1 MPPALALSAWAA
13 ALLRGGRRSALTL
26 VAVLLAVSVWAAA
39 LLRGGRRSALTLVA
53 VRLAVSVW
61 AAALLRGGRRSR
73 PDLGCRPAG
82 RERLGRCPVARR
94 AAGAL
99 TLVAVLLAVSVWA
112 AALLR
117 GGRWSAFLG
126 DGRRSGWRAVL
137 GAQIADAVVCRGWP
151 AALVALPALEG
162 GGRPSLVL
170 VVVSNDRCVRS
181 LQYVTSSR
189 DRWEP
194 ATLQVLQ

>member
-1 MPPALALSAWAA
+1 MVAALLAVSVWAATRLRGGRRSALTLVADRLALSAWAA
-13 ALLRGGRRSALTL
+13 ALLRGGRRSVLTLVAARLALSAWAAALLRGGRWSALTL

-39 LLRGGRRSALTLVA
+39 Q
-53 VRLAVSVW
+53 
-61 AAALLRGGRRSR
+61 
-73 PDLGCRPAG
+73 
-82 RERLGRCPVARR
+82 
-94 AAGAL
+94 
-99 TLVAVLLAVSVWA
+99 
-112 AALLR
+112 LR
-117 GGRWSAFLG
+117 GGRWSALLG